1 MPQLIVDWK
10 NPDYAAVFR
19 ERARRLAWIRANPAQ
34 LPAIKKHYATAPG
47 GIAQFISDWAMTV
60 DPRVS
65 GKGRSPIM
73 PFLLFPKQMDLVNWI
88 IDRWRAG
95 EPGVLVKS
103 RDVGASWVAFATAC
117 ALCIFHKDFM
127 VGFGSAKEDKLDRSG
142 DPDTL
147 FYKGRAFMQ
156 YIPQEFRAG
165 WTLKNNSQHLRLA
178 FPDTGSSITGEAGDN
193 IGRGGRKA
201 IFFVDEAA
209 HVERP
214 LLIDAS
220 LAANTD
226 CRIDMSSV
234 NGTANPFALKAT
246 SNRVSRLDI
255 GWEDDPRKTSDHGVL
270 DRVWYDKKCLEI
282 DNPVII
288 AQELD
293 RSFSASVEGVVI
305 PSLWVAACVDAHI
318 KLGIKPTGVRKA
330 GLDVA
335 DSGKD
340 KNAFAVRHGI
350 LLSFA
355 TQWSGKDS
363 DLYFTTEKAF
373 TLCDEYGLQGFDYD
387 GDGLGAGIKG
397 DSRKVNEGRPA
408 KGLKPIVATMY
419 RGSAAVHDP
428 EGLVRGLDRKNE
440 DYYANAK
447 AQNWFHMR
455 DRCRATYMAL
465 QGEPYDP
472 DSIISIASD
481 FPDRARLVAE
491 LSQPVYKTN
500 LAGKMLIDKLPDG
513 AMSPNL
519 ADAVVIVFA
528 LGYVPMVI
536 SADAMAALGLPPAR

>member
-234 NGTANPFALKAT
+234 NGTANPFAIKAT
-246 SNRVSRLDI
+246 SGKVSRFDF
-255 GWEDDPRKTSDHGVL
+255 GWRDDPRKDAA
-270 DRVWYDKKCLEI
+270 WYEKKCAEI

-288 AQELD
+288 AQEID
-293 RSFSASVEGVVI
+293 CNFSASVEGVVI
-305 PSLWVAACVDAHI
+305 PSLWVQACIDAHI

-340 KNAFAVRHGI
+340 KNALCVRHGI
-350 LLSFA
+350 VA
-355 TQWSGKDS
+355 QHAQQWSGKDS
-363 DLYFTTEKAF
+363 DIFATCEKAMA
-373 TLCDEYGLQGFDYD
+373 LCDEHGLPGFDYD

-397 DSRKVNEGRPA
+397 DARVCNEKRVEA
-408 KGLKPIVATMY
+408 KRKPIAANMY

-428 EGLVRGLDRKNE
+428 EGMVKGLDRKNE
-440 DYYANAK
+440 DYYLNAK
-447 AQNWFHMR
+447 AQNWFHVR
-455 DRCRATYMAL
+455 ERCRNTYNAI
-465 QGEPYDP
+465 QGAPYDP
-472 DSIISIASD
+472 DTLLSISSA
-481 FPDRARLVAE
+481 FPDCPRLVAE
-491 LSQPVYKTN
+491 LSQPVYKAN
-500 LAGKMLIDKLPDG
+500 QAGKMMIDKLPDG

-519 ADAVVIVFA
+519 ADALVIAFA